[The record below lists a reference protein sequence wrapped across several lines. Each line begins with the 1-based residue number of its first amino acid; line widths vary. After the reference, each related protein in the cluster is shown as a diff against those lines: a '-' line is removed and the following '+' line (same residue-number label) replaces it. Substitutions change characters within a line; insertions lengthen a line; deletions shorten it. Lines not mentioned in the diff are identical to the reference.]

1 SLSPWIHGEFL
12 KRTNLN
18 GTYEIYEIDIATPF
32 DESMQTLKEK
42 GLDGFNI
49 TAPYKEKILPY
60 LDEIDKQAMLIGAVN
75 TVLCKDGKW
84 IGYNT
89 DGAGYVRSLISKYP
103 FLSDRKSEP
112 VLVLGAGG

>member
-1 SLSPWIHGEFL
+1 
-12 KRTNLN
+12 
-18 GTYEIYEIDIATPF
+18 
-32 DESMQTLKEK
+32 
-42 GLDGFNI
+42 
-49 TAPYKEKILPY
+49 PYKEKILPY

-112 VLVLGAGG
+112 VLVLGAGGAAKGIYHALVDYGFSHITIANRTIDKAKKIIGDHSTNDV